1 MYNDSIKLRA
11 KTLYLQGENF
21 EKIAKSL
28 RKEYPKVTANT
39 VRGWSEKGKWDESK
53 DSIAKNQDRLIQ
65 ESHSRRAKDLLEKT
79 MILSELTFNKITAEG
94 APGIKS
100 LEGGNYAFKALADLE
115 LQLRKEQNKNV
126 NPSEIIKTFFDILNS
141 FPTVKRELD
150 ANWNSIMRE
159 VRIRLMDEDG
169 NGPQEV
175 VIK

>member
-1 MYNDSIKLRA
+1 MYNDSVKLRA

-53 DSIAKNQDRLIQ
+53 DSIAKTQDRLIQ
-65 ESHSRRAKDLLEKT
+65 ESHAKKAKDVLDKT
-79 MILSELTFNKITAEG
+79 LILAELTFQKLTDEK
-94 APGIKS
+94 APGMKS
-100 LEGGNYAFKALADLE
+100 HEGGTYAWKALVELS
-115 LQLRKEQNKNV
+115 LQLQREQTKNI

-159 VRIRLMDEDG
+159 VRIRLMGEDG
-169 NGPQEV
+169 HSPQEV